1 MNYKILDEQYT
12 YNGFLKIKRATIK
25 HDTFGGKEP
34 MEITR
39 ESMERGDSVA
49 ILIFEKDTD
58 SFLFIKQFRY
68 PTIETGS
75 GWTTELV
82 AGVLEE
88 NEEPESCAMREIDEE
103 IGYDVDKLEFVS
115 TFYTSPGGT
124 SERIFLYYA
133 EVNLSDQTR
142 PGGGIDSE
150 DIQLIRIEKEEVRK
164 LLEENLINDAKTL
177 VGVQYYFLRNS
188 RTTSL

>member
-1 MNYKILDEQYT
+1 MDYKILEEKYT
-12 YNGFLKIKRATIK
+12 YNGFLKIKRAKIR
-25 HDTFGGKEP
+25 HDAFRSTES

-58 SFLFIKQFRY
+58 SFLFTKQFRY
-68 PTIETGS
+68 PTIETSS

-103 IGYDVDKLEFVS
+103 IGYSVGKLEFIS
-115 TFYTSPGGT
+115 NFYVSPGGT
-124 SERIFLYYA
+124 SERIFLYYV
-133 EVNLSDQTR
+133 EVNSSDQVR
-142 PGGGIDSE
+142 QSGGIDSE
-150 DIQLIRIEKEEVRK
+150 DIQLVKIEKDEVEK
-164 LLEENLINDAKTL
+164 LLEDNLIHDAKTL
-177 VGVQYYFLRNS
+177 IGVQYFFLRN
-188 RTTSL
+188 LA